1 MSMKSMP
8 VKTAV
13 LLTVIG
19 EAVLQDRITKLLRNL
34 GATGYTIVPAQGL
47 GSHGFRMGDIAGY
60 NTNIEIKTIV
70 SPDISNKILSA
81 LSELQEKYALIAFQ
95 QNVEALL

>member
-1 MSMKSMP
+1 MSTKSVP

-13 LLTVIG
+13 LLTVIA
-19 EAVLQDRITKLLRNL
+19 ETVLQDRITKLLQNL
-34 GATGYTIVPAQGL
+34 GATGFTITPAQGF
-47 GSHGFRMGDIAGY
+47 GRHGFRMGDIAGY

-70 SPDISNKILSA
+70 SPDICDKIFSA

-95 QNVEALL
+95 QNVEVLL

>member
-1 MSMKSMP
+1 MSIESIP

-13 LLTVIG
+13 LLTIIG
-19 EAVLQDRITKLLRNL
+19 ETVLQDRITKLLKNL
-34 GATGYTIVPAQGL
+34 GATGYTITPARGTGGH
-47 GSHGFRMGDIAGY
+47 GSRMGDVPGY

-70 SPDISNKILSA
+70 SPDICNEIFSA

-95 QNVEALL
+95 HNVEVLL